1 MVVIVTEGK
10 SDIEFFEEF
19 LKELDISRERYE
31 FKNFEGKD
39 NIFKLNYSIYN
50 EIEKEL
56 DIIDKLLIVV
66 DADDSKDS
74 SPIRGYKA
82 TEDQLKELITNL
94 DFKIDI
100 DYFIFHNGDKES
112 GYLES
117 YLLSV
122 LDDEQKVCIEEF
134 KKCYRYNLSDK
145 FVFNTFYKQKKYP
158 FDFSHQNFNEL
169 KEKLINLFE

>member
-1 MVVIVTEGK
+1 MVVVATEGK

-39 NIFKLNYSIYN
+39 NIFDLNNSIYN
-50 EIEKEL
+50 EIEDEL
-56 DIIDKLLIVV
+56 DIIDKLLIAV
-66 DADDSKDS
+66 DADDPKDS
-74 SPIRGYKA
+74 SPIRGYKI
-82 TEDQLKELITNL
+82 TEDKLKELIANL

-100 DYFIFHNGDKES
+100 DYFIFSNYDKGS

-122 LDDEQKVCIEEF
+122 LDDEQQECIEKF
-134 KKCYRYNLSDK
+134 KKCYRYDLSDK

-158 FDFSHQNFNEL
+158 FDFSHPNFDEL
-169 KEKLINLFE
+169 KQKLINLFE